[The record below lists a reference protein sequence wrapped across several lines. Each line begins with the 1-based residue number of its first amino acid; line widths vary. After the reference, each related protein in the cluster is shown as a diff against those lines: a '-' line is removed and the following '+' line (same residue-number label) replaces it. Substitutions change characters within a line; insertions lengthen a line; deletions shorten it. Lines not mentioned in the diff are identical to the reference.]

1 MILTT
6 FLKLRDRNVNK
17 DLDIEIVSSQL
28 VFGRRNVKIGNE
40 W

>member
-1 MILTT
+1 MILTI

-17 DLDIEIVSSQL
+17 NLDAEIVSSHL
-28 VFGRRNVKIGNE
+28 AFERRNVKTGIE